1 MVLRT
6 PLGDLSSV
14 ASRPLWLSGLAQV
27 AAELRL
33 VRFPS
38 SSEGGLRETLSLSDW
53 CLNLVRARLQIQ
65 HPAASPA
72 ELDLLAYNEAC
83 VEDRLRARMAWPR

>member
-6 PLGDLSSV
+6 PSRDLPRV
-14 ASRPLWLSGLAQV
+14 ASPPLWLRGLAQV

-38 SSEGGLRETLSLSDW
+38 SSEDGLRETLRLSDW
-53 CLNLVRARLQIQ
+53 CLNLIRARLQTV
-65 HPAASPA
+65 HTTASPA
-72 ELDLLAYNEAC
+72 ELDLLAYHEAC
-83 VEDRLRARMAWPR
+83 IEDQLRARLAWPR